1 MVLQFEPENEELVP
15 FNSHDTSFDC
25 EMVFTSIYPSH
36 SFTPTKAD
44 ADTKLNTLLNA
55 TTTTSAKDRF
65 LVENVH
71 YKSNYLEQ
79 TSNINVLHTEST
91 ENETSTSTARPVS
104 VTPNTDGTNENSAK
118 RNNQWTLPQFEL
130 CAEDALKLGEV
141 KIIFFKYIYLF
152 LIVVLVLHAYFPNTT
167 YSFFNP
173 RFFDNMY
180 RCCIFCDR

>member
-36 SFTPTKAD
+36 SYTPTKAD
-44 ADTKLNTLLNA
+44 ADTRMNTILNA

-79 TSNINVLHTEST
+79 ASNVNVLHTEST
-91 ENETSTSTARPVS
+91 ENETSNTTAPSVS
-104 VTPNTDGTNENSAK
+104 DTPHMGGSAEHGAK
-118 RNNQWTLPQFEL
+118 SNNQWTLPQFEL

-141 KIIFFKYIYLF
+141 KTTF
-152 LIVVLVLHAYFPNTT
+152 LVFLCF
-167 YSFFNP
+167 SFN
-173 RFFDNMY
+173 R
-180 RCCIFCDR
+180 